1 MLEILQEIIN
11 EFDVDNS
18 IQKYVSDADEI
29 LSKFKTNK
37 QSVETQNEIQKYVSD
52 ADEILRNFLN
62 TTQLIRTIN
71 NNLIK
76 KTSEFTFTPI
86 QEYDFN
92 TVTRPVVPA
101 LGVGPAPGV
110 VTAPG
115 GIVPVAASGVNV
127 IGGTGGANIGE
138 EAVDKNQQDM
148 LLQILQEIINDF
160 DQIDSVARMV
170 QDADSLI
177 SRILNPIKEVE
188 DITKMLKDAEYI
200 LTRILNPVRSSSS
213 LYEIKKI
220 EETATDNFNRKTE
233 NELQKLLSNNPSYDL
248 LIQRTNPPPISYLYD
263 EIEENTPPNNNLYDY
278 DKLTMIQ
285 DNVNDPYY
293 PKIENFKALAS
304 A

>member
-1 MLEILQEIIN
+1 MNHGDAEDTALHGGEKN
-11 EFDVDNS
+11 ER
-18 IQKYVSDADEI
+18 
-29 LSKFKTNK
+29 NK
-37 QSVETQNEIQKYVSD
+37 I
-52 ADEILRNFLN
+52 
-62 TTQLIRTIN
+62 
-71 NNLIK
+71 
-76 KTSEFTFTPI
+76 
-86 QEYDFN
+86 
-92 TVTRPVVPA
+92 
-101 LGVGPAPGV
+101 
-110 VTAPG
+110 
-115 GIVPVAASGVNV
+115 GVNF
-127 IGGTGGANIGE
+127 TTDLSYKE
-138 EAVDKNQQDM
+138 
-148 LLQILQEIINDF
+148 
-160 DQIDSVARMV
+160 
-170 QDADSLI
+170 
-177 SRILNPIKEVE
+177 RILNPIKEVE